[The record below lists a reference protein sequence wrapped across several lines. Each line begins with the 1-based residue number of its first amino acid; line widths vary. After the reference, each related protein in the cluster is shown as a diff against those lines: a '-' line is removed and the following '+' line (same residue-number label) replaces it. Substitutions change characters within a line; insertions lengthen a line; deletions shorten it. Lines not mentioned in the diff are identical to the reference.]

1 MTRVR
6 RRALKW
12 GIMAFLLA
20 AVLLFSGGAAWAIR
34 LKDLTNLGGVRDN
47 HLVGYGLVVGLN
59 GTGDGSGTQFTT
71 QSLVSLLERQ
81 GLTVDPALVKVKN
94 IAAVIVTAVL
104 PPFARNGSRV
114 DALISSL
121 GDAASL
127 KGGTLLLTPL
137 RAPDGKVYSV
147 AQGPISVGGAFTA
160 SGSSGSSVSKNHPTV
175 GKITNGALIEREV
188 GLDFSK
194 KKELVLA
201 LNRPDFV
208 TATRIVQVINRH
220 LGGPVSRAPDAGAI
234 LLKVPKKFMGRVVE
248 LVANIESLEVEPDVG
263 ARVVLDERSGTV
275 VIGENV
281 RISTIAISH
290 GNLSI
295 IIKESQKVSQ
305 PSPFSTR
312 GDTAVTPQ
320 SEVIVKE
327 EKSKLMILQSGV
339 SITEVTRALNAI
351 GVTPR
356 DLITIFQAIKA
367 AGALQ
372 ASLEII

>member
-1 MTRVR
+1 MTRIR
-6 RRALKW
+6 HRALKW
-12 GIMAFLLA
+12 GILALLA
-20 AVLLFSGGAAWAIR
+20 AVLPFSGGAAWAIR

-59 GTGDGSGTQFTT
+59 GTGDGSGSQFTT

-121 GDAASL
+121 GDASSL

-137 RAPDGKVYSV
+137 RAPDGNVYSV

-160 SGSSGSSVSKNHPTV
+160 SGASGSSVSKNHPTV

-194 KKELVLA
+194 KKELILA

-208 TATRIVQVINRH
+208 TATRIVQAINRH

-234 LLKVPKKFMGRVVE
+234 ILKVPKKFMGRVVE
-248 LVANIESLEVEPDVG
+248 LMADIESLEVEPDVG

-320 SEVIVKE
+320 SEVTVKE
-327 EKSKLMILQSGV
+327 EKSKLMVIQSGV
-339 SITEVTRALNAI
+339 SINEVTRALNAI

-372 ASLEII
+372 ATLEII